1 MHHQYRM
8 SLLQNLLII
17 AAFCMNTSSVCTE
30 NVDTVCACGGW
41 EGVIICVCMWAR
53 MYVLKQV
60 LVNKSVFFR
69 PICLRGLK
77 NTKLGSSF
85 VVYGLPCQCDTKYCQ
100 YWHTKINAHWLQL
113 LFLCEEVQHLT
124 SPQLDMQF
132 YWYLILL

>member
-1 MHHQYRM
+1 MQHFAWIHHQFARRM
-8 SLLQNLLII
+8 LIQYVRVGDGKGSLY
-17 AAFCMNTSSVCTE
+17 VY
-30 NVDTVCACGGW
+30 V
-41 EGVIICVCMWAR
+41 AR

-100 YWHTKINAHWLQL
+100 YWHTKINAHWLQ
-113 LFLCEEVQHLT
+113 HLIT
-124 SPQLDMQF
+124 YF
-132 YWYLILL
+132 YVKKCNIWQARSWICSFIDIWFYYSDPLPHSAEP